1 MWQTCF
7 WIGFLTF
14 STVKISFDFVNKS
27 WLRFFSWV
35 RSHLVLLW
43 LKCKAKVEYPVFDF
57 KSQGGQCLKTLARIL
72 GKTALFLPSQCSLFL
87 PPHTSESVCLH
98 GPHHGMLRACP
109 GASCRALHKS
119 FCRFLFTHRAIV
131 PWAREW
137 IALWERGWGL
147 VYMALSTVDG
157 FTGYTHHCTW
167 EEQYRLGKADHPE
180 ANPGPVFLG
189 RHQFLLCAGT
199 DVFVVLWNQP
209 GNWSSLKLTRSQRGK
224 EVNFNLDTAQLLVA
238 RYLEK
243 GWWGLEWAAM
253 TEVKVRLL
261 LLGTDTCLKCY
272 SD

>member
-14 STVKISFDFVNKS
+14 STVKISFDSVNKVL
-27 WLRFFSWV
+27 LRFSSWV

-43 LKCKAKVEYPVFDF
+43 LKCKAKVEYPVFGF
-57 KSQGGQCLKTLARIL
+57 KSQGGQFLKTLARIL
-72 GKTALFLPSQCSLFL
+72 WKTALFLPSQCLLFF
-87 PPHTSESVCLH
+87 PPHTLESSGLH
-98 GPHHGMLRACP
+98 GHHHGMLRACP

-119 FCRFLFTHRAIV
+119 FCRFLSTHQAIV
-131 PWAREW
+131 LWAREW

-147 VYMALSTVDG
+147 
-157 FTGYTHHCTW
+157 FTWPYLQWMVLLGTHIIVPGKSNIGW
-167 EEQYRLGKADHPE
+167 VRLITLR

-209 GNWSSLKLTRSQRGK
+209 GNWSSLKLTRSERGK

-238 RYLEK
+238 GYLEK

-261 LLGTDTCLKCY
+261 L
-272 SD
+272 